1 MVIVFL
7 FISILIFVSPIEFNA
22 SIEGNLEKIFYK
34 EESYIQVIY
43 LIKKLSK
50 NYDFFEVNNFYGQIT
65 ILKNEEI
72 IGKLDNDENSFYFN
86 HDGISNYYMIFKFPS
101 NFQIC
106 GFKVTNNFKEYN
118 YILNNHLSL
127 YFLIKRKFNLI
138 ITNNKKENST
148 SELMSIK
155 ISSFLPI
162 RADGIFIDENG
173 KAFKPIFE
181 MKETNG
187 YIYYYV
193 IIKEKLEFNLSL
205 YSIEEQPSLIN
216 YVDIFLNNEKIETI
230 SDNITACLE
239 SKNFKFYKIKNNN
252 SILNNE
258 LLLLNNSQLFLIENN
273 YIINSIETKT
283 LQNKS
288 CFSLNDFKINKIESK
303 QNKIFIL
310 DSIDS
315 IITINDDYSN
325 CFEKEKEKKIIKL
338 NPNINKKIIRLTT
351 NAEIKLDNITIKD
364 YKIFNLTETKNIE
377 IEVYR
382 KPICISIFYLKKE
395 IFDIT
400 LNKEQKYPVA
410 SSEETFIFDLKSL
423 KNMNSII
430 SFEAYSTNRIIFANY
445 YEFDWNSRDYNWI
458 ETESVQKDKD
468 VLIITVYKRN
478 INELGEFEVHFYIDP
493 ILNHKSLY
501 YTSIALCIACFL
513 FMIFYFCCIFDDKNE
528 HSEKYSKTGCCE
540 RNFGCFESILFVFCR
555 IKK

>member
-162 RADGIFIDENG
+162 RADGIFIDEKG
-173 KAFKPIFE
+173 KTFKPIFE

-193 IIKEKLEFNLSL
+193 IIKDKLEFNLSL

-351 NAEIKLDNITIKD
+351 NAEIKLDNITIND

-410 SSEETFIFDLKSL
+410 SSVETFTFDLKSL

-430 SFEAYSTNRIIFANY
+430 SFEAYSTNRIRFVNY

-540 RNFGCFESILFVFCR
+540 RNFGCFKSILFVFCR

>member
-1 MVIVFL
+1 MVIVVL
-7 FISILIFVSPIEFNA
+7 FISILIFVSRIEFNA

-162 RADGIFIDENG
+162 RADGIFIDEKG
-173 KAFKPIFE
+173 KTFKPIFE

-193 IIKEKLEFNLSL
+193 IIKDKLEFNLSL
-205 YSIEEQPSLIN
+205 YSIEKQPSLIN

-351 NAEIKLDNITIKD
+351 NAEIKLDNITIND

-382 KPICISIFYLKKE
+382 RPICISIFYLKKE

-410 SSEETFIFDLKSL
+410 SSVETFTFDLKSL
-423 KNMNSII
+423 KNMNYII

-540 RNFGCFESILFVFCR
+540 RNFGCFKSILFVFCR

>member
-50 NYDFFEVNNFYGQIT
+50 NYDYFEFNNFYGQIT

-138 ITNNKKENST
+138 ITNNKTENST

-155 ISSFLPI
+155 ITSFLPI

-181 MKETNG
+181 MKETND

-205 YSIEEQPSLIN
+205 YSIEKQPSLIN

-351 NAEIKLDNITIKD
+351 NAEIKLDNITIND

-410 SSEETFIFDLKSL
+410 SSVETFTFDLKSL
-423 KNMNSII
+423 KNMNYII

-540 RNFGCFESILFVFCR
+540 RNFGCFKSILFVFCR

>member
-138 ITNNKKENST
+138 ITNNKTENST

-155 ISSFLPI
+155 ITSFLPI

-181 MKETNG
+181 MKETND

-205 YSIEEQPSLIN
+205 YSIEKQPSLIN

-351 NAEIKLDNITIKD
+351 NAEIKLDNITIND

-410 SSEETFIFDLKSL
+410 SSVETFTFDLKSL
-423 KNMNSII
+423 KNMNYII

-540 RNFGCFESILFVFCR
+540 RNFGCFKSILFVFCR

>member
-1 MVIVFL
+1 
-7 FISILIFVSPIEFNA
+7 
-22 SIEGNLEKIFYK
+22 
-34 EESYIQVIY
+34 
-43 LIKKLSK
+43 
-50 NYDFFEVNNFYGQIT
+50 
-65 ILKNEEI
+65 
-72 IGKLDNDENSFYFN
+72 
-86 HDGISNYYMIFKFPS
+86 
-101 NFQIC
+101 
-106 GFKVTNNFKEYN
+106 
-118 YILNNHLSL
+118 
-127 YFLIKRKFNLI
+127 
-138 ITNNKKENST
+138 
-148 SELMSIK
+148 MSIK

-162 RADGIFIDENG
+162 RADGIFIDEKG
-173 KAFKPIFE
+173 KTFKPIFE

-193 IIKEKLEFNLSL
+193 IIKDKLEFNLSL

-351 NAEIKLDNITIKD
+351 NAEIKLDNITIND

-410 SSEETFIFDLKSL
+410 SSVETFTFDLKSL
-423 KNMNSII
+423 KNMNYII

-501 YTSIALCIACFL
+501 HTSIALCIACFI
-513 FMIFYFCCIFDDKNE
+513 FMISYFCCIFEDKCV

-540 RNFGCFESILFVFCR
+540 RNFGCFESILFVFLR

>member
-1 MVIVFL
+1 
-7 FISILIFVSPIEFNA
+7 
-22 SIEGNLEKIFYK
+22 
-34 EESYIQVIY
+34 
-43 LIKKLSK
+43 
-50 NYDFFEVNNFYGQIT
+50 
-65 ILKNEEI
+65 
-72 IGKLDNDENSFYFN
+72 
-86 HDGISNYYMIFKFPS
+86 
-101 NFQIC
+101 
-106 GFKVTNNFKEYN
+106 
-118 YILNNHLSL
+118 
-127 YFLIKRKFNLI
+127 
-138 ITNNKKENST
+138 
-148 SELMSIK
+148 MSIK
-155 ISSFLPI
+155 ITSFLPI

-181 MKETNG
+181 MKETND

-205 YSIEEQPSLIN
+205 YSIEKQPSLIN

-315 IITINDDYSN
+315 IITINDDYSK

-351 NAEIKLDNITIKD
+351 NAEIKLDNITIND

-410 SSEETFIFDLKSL
+410 SSVETFTFDLKSL
-423 KNMNSII
+423 KNMNYII

-501 YTSIALCIACFL
+501 HTSIALCIACFI
-513 FMIFYFCCIFDDKNE
+513 FMISYFCCIFEDKCV

-540 RNFGCFESILFVFCR
+540 RNFGCFKSILFVFCR